1 LIIKIMR
8 GYTLL
13 ETVIYVSILAV
24 IAVLALGSILSI
36 YQAYGKIKVERKLA
50 GNADVALERMV
61 REIRAA
67 TTTDIGVS
75 VFGSSPGILKIG
87 NVKFSLS
94 ASTLQ
99 VEEGQG
105 SPAPLTASDVKINSL
120 IFYRE
125 TASESEIIK
134 IEMALEA
141 GSGLFKKNR
150 NFFGS
155 AVMRGIY

>member
-1 LIIKIMR
+1 MR

-24 IAVLALGSILSI
+24 IAVLALGSILSV
-36 YQAYGKIKVERKLA
+36 YQAYGKVKVERKLT

-67 TTTDIGVS
+67 TTTDAGVS
-75 VFGSSPGILKIG
+75 VFGSNPGTLKIG

-94 ASTLQ
+94 ADTLNID
-99 VEEGQG
+99 EGQG
-105 SPAPLTASDVKINSL
+105 SAAPLTVSDVKVTRL

-125 TASESEIIK
+125 TDSESEIIK
-134 IEMALEA
+134 IEIALEA
-141 GSGLFKKNR
+141 GSGLFKKSR
-150 NFFGS
+150 NFYGS
-155 AVMRGIY
+155 AVMRGI